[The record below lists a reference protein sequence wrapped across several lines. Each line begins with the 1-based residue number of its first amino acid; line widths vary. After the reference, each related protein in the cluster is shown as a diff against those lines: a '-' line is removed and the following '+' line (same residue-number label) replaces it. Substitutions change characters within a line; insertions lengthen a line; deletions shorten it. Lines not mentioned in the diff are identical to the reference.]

1 MPDCSKAQLIG
12 YLLNALDEEEREQIE
27 QELARRPELRKRLQR
42 LKDRLGFL
50 DLGRVDVSPPQGLA
64 ERTCRLVLQH
74 SGTLLSVCTVAV
86 SAGHRKRGQFTDRR
100 VFGFRLS
107 PLGDYWAGHGTN
119 WSFAD
124 LAVGT
129 LVVLM
134 VISLLFPALAEV
146 RFRSRVLVCRDNCRE
161 LYQAIHQYQD
171 LKAVP
176 GPEGVVRANLA
187 IAGLSQADAF
197 AWPAFQSCPGVVI
210 DTGLDLH
217 QESEPFESAGS
228 MVENQSRRI
237 LLGYLPVAQ
246 SFEDLVLFSDQVSLA
261 ALPVWRDRPHPRDCE
276 GWSWNHEARGE
287 NWLFA
292 DGHVV
297 FLPRTG
303 GVSHQAVLAGVNAP
317 ASFTSFP
324 VPVGTIR
331 QPQFGYSWFPP
342 GLQP

>member
-1 MPDCSKAQLIG
+1 MPDCSTTQLIG
-12 YLLNALDEEEREQIE
+12 YLLDALDEEEREQIE
-27 QELARRPELRKRLQR
+27 QELARRPELRKKLQR

-64 ERTCRLVLQH
+64 ERTCQLVLQ
-74 SGTLLSVCTVAV
+74 SRQTVLSDCPV
-86 SAGHRKRGQFTDRR
+86 SASVGLRKRGQSVDRR

-129 LVVLM
+129 LVVLI

-146 RFRSRVLVCRDNCRE
+146 RFRSRVVVCRDNCRE
-161 LYQAIHQYQD
+161 LYQTIHQYQD
-171 LKAVP
+171 LKDLP
-176 GPEGVVRANLA
+176 GPEGVAQASLA
-187 IAGLSQADAF
+187 VVGFSRGNAF
-197 AWPAFQSCPGVVI
+197 TWPALRPCPGVVV
-210 DTGLDLH
+210 DADLGGD
-217 QESEPFESAGS
+217 QASRAFEPAGFTF
-228 MVENQSRRI
+228 ENQPRRAG
-237 LLGYLPVAQ
+237 LGYLPVTYSSDSSEGWIP
-246 SFEDLVLFSDQVSLA
+246 SFDQVSLA

-297 FLPRTG
+297 FLPRRG
-303 GVSHQAVLAGVNAP
+303 GASQRAILAGMSP
-317 ASFTSFP
+317 ATNLGDLP
-324 VPVGTIR
+324 GH
-331 QPQFGYSWFPP
+331 FGDVRFAP
-342 GLQP
+342 GLHP